1 MECFH
6 RRVQHDIVSSR
17 WRERHRADVSSNHWI
32 LQVQL
37 CVAQSAW
44 RFQVWADDIK
54 GRWHLT
60 GGSNVNSFIISFEV
74 AVWLAFNKQ
83 EQKYQAR
90 NRWLPKLMVLN
101 TLLESNDP
109 PYTSNTMQL
118 LNLKPLYLNISM
130 HNLLSDKMLVSL
142 YDR

>member
-1 MECFH
+1 M
-6 RRVQHDIVSSR
+6 
-17 WRERHRADVSSNHWI
+17 
-32 LQVQL
+32 
-37 CVAQSAW
+37 
-44 RFQVWADDIK
+44 
-54 GRWHLT
+54 
-60 GGSNVNSFIISFEV
+60 NSFIISFEV

-90 NRWLPKLMVLN
+90 NRWLPKLMVFN

-109 PYTSNTMQL
+109 SYTSNTMQL

-130 HNLLSDKMLVSL
+130 HNLPSDKMLVSL

>member
-1 MECFH
+1 M
-6 RRVQHDIVSSR
+6 
-17 WRERHRADVSSNHWI
+17 
-32 LQVQL
+32 
-37 CVAQSAW
+37 
-44 RFQVWADDIK
+44 
-54 GRWHLT
+54 
-60 GGSNVNSFIISFEV
+60 NSFIISFEV

-101 TLLESNDP
+101 TMLESNDP
-109 PYTSNTMQL
+109 PYTSNTMQF

>member
-1 MECFH
+1 M
-6 RRVQHDIVSSR
+6 
-17 WRERHRADVSSNHWI
+17 
-32 LQVQL
+32 
-37 CVAQSAW
+37 
-44 RFQVWADDIK
+44 
-54 GRWHLT
+54 
-60 GGSNVNSFIISFEV
+60 NSFIISFEV